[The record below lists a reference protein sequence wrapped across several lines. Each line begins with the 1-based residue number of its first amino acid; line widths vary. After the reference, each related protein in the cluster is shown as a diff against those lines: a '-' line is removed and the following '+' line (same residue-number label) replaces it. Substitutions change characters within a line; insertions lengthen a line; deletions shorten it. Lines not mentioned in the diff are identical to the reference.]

1 MLAIDRL
8 FQSPCMPFCGLGEI
22 ELAFANVAH
31 LFQIHRNVRTAIR
44 DGSHPAGS
52 VRFIA
57 YMGSLISMC
66 TGIFLH
72 RGFLRQRIIRLCL
85 DVYHR
90 RTGSFLTGSPEVS
103 LQRQVPACLLRRGQ
117 IAYATHIGH

>member
-1 MLAIDRL
+1 MGRPCLKFLFFGTHLPMLAIDRL

-57 YMGSLISMC
+57 YMGSLIHLP
-66 TGIFLH
+66 GVDDE
-72 RGFLRQRIIRLCL
+72 G
-85 DVYHR
+85 DK
-90 RTGSFLTGSPEVS
+90 
-103 LQRQVPACLLRRGQ
+103 
-117 IAYATHIGH
+117 